1 MSILVSGGALK
12 RFTGAVKPFFN
23 LDGLNLTIRYGE
35 VVSLAEWQTSHP
47 SFRFALEN
55 GWVVSVDRKTIVF
68 NAETPKKPSNAMRS
82 KRKKSAEIVQELP
95 ESGLDPVIL
104 QTILDKQEGFV
115 RQAQKTFE
123 RLTAQKKEPE
133 QPTVT
138 PEMFASMLENQ
149 RKMMEMLEKE
159 KQQPVPQAPALDQ
172 TAVLNALK
180 LLTNEVKRLQES
192 KPSEAPVN
200 TDQILE
206 GVKQVM
212 SQFSPSS
219 GSYNGTKKDPSGFQ
233 IRDDFEEKFI
243 PKVEDLEVK
252 NSNIVAQEKDSGSV
266 EEALAALRK
275 LKEKK

>member
-1 MSILVSGGALK
+1 MK

-23 LDGLNLTIRYGE
+23 LDGLNLTIQYGE
-35 VVSLAEWQTSHP
+35 IVSLAEWQVNHP

-55 GWVVSVDRKTIVF
+55 GWVMASDKKTIVF
-68 NAETPKKPSNAMRS
+68 NPENSRS
-82 KRKKSAEIVQELP
+82 RLSDATRPAKKRKKSAEIVQELP
-95 ESGLDPVIL
+95 ENGLDPAIL
-104 QTILDKQEGFV
+104 QTILEKQEGFV

-133 QPTVT
+133 PQQPSVT
-138 PEMFASMLENQ
+138 PEMFMAVLENQ
-149 RKMMEMLEKE
+149 KRMMEMLEKE
-159 KQQPVPQAPALDQ
+159 KPSSQSPQMDQ

-192 KPSEAPVN
+192 KPSESAVN

-212 SQFSPSS
+212 SQFTPSS
-219 GSYNGTKKDPSGFQ
+219 GNYNGSSGPKKDANGFQ
-233 IRDDFEEKFI
+233 VRDDFEEKFI
-243 PKVEDLEVK
+243 PKVEDLNVK